1 MTFFSIFQTKKQQ
14 NTSPQSGDKPPV
26 KNTQEEVA
34 HSLNGVEPESN
45 PIPSLLSGDMSLDDP
60 SLSDG
65 QRDVVIKYLKHV
77 VLTFLSCGQSEVR
90 VSFCVIVFSF
100 FFFLVPYEKTN

>member
-1 MTFFSIFQTKKQQ
+1 MIILIDLQNKKQQ
-14 NTSPQSGDKPPV
+14 SVSNQTGGNPPV
-26 KNTQEEVA
+26 KSGA
-34 HSLNGVEPESN
+34 GDDAPSFNGLETDSN

-77 VLTFLSCGQSEVR
+77 VLSFLSCGQSEVR
-90 VSFCVIVFSF
+90 LYLYLRSFYSYVYV
-100 FFFLVPYEKTN
+100 